1 MPRDGSEDEMKMWPV
16 KSHHI
21 FTTVSVSRHITSIAE
36 ELHLASRSSLARHP
50 LGAGGDSRDP
60 PPRDESVYS
69 EEEDED
75 VRVVMRI
82 LEHVRDIFALVF
94 VSWRWKGITLKS
106 PPPPHPI
113 PAPHLPRRLTSCG
126 TSHRGAPRANRT
138 ARTASS
144 DPPRTQ
150 SQPPR
155 RDTETC
161 TER

>member
-94 VSWRWKGITLKS
+94 VSWRWKK
-106 PPPPHPI
+106 
-113 PAPHLPRRLTSCG
+113 
-126 TSHRGAPRANRT
+126 
-138 ARTASS
+138 
-144 DPPRTQ
+144 
-150 SQPPR
+150 
-155 RDTETC
+155 
-161 TER
+161 